1 MAAIDK
7 YYTLNLKQHNP
18 KVPQGR
24 EGFKR
29 YFQGFF
35 EDFPNVKTD
44 IEHVVA
50 ENDKVMA
57 IMTTRATNK
66 KTGKSVI
73 IRSADLFRIENC
85 MIAEHWDVVDASGM
99 E

>member
-1 MAAIDK
+1 
-7 YYTLNLKQHNP
+7 
-18 KVPQGR
+18 
-24 EGFKR
+24 
-29 YFQGFF
+29 
-35 EDFPNVKTD
+35 
-44 IEHVVA
+44 
-50 ENDKVMA
+50 MA

-66 KTGKSVI
+66 KTGKSVM